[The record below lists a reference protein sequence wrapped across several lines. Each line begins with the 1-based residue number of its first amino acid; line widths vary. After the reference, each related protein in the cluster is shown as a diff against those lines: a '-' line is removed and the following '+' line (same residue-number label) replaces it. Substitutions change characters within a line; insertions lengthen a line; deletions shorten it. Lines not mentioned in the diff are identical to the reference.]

1 LLEGVWSATDD
12 AIRISCSSCWRNSSG
27 PGAWARRDSGTTAR
41 GGPILKEGILKKGIG
56 VTTDWRVRR
65 IDAGEGLRLRGLRLH
80 ALADAPT
87 AFGSTLAREEAYAE
101 AVWHQRAS
109 EAAAAIERVTFVAER
124 AGDWLG
130 MASGLADTP
139 QQSVP
144 MGPVL
149 VGMFV
154 DRSARR
160 LGVGK
165 ALIESVGGW
174 AASRGYE
181 WLHLWV
187 VSTNAPALGLYR
199 QLGFAATGGARPLI
213 HTPGLTEVQM
223 VKRLASP

>member
-1 LLEGVWSATDD
+1 
-12 AIRISCSSCWRNSSG
+12 
-27 PGAWARRDSGTTAR
+27 
-41 GGPILKEGILKKGIG
+41 
-56 VTTDWRVRR
+56 VTTHWRVRR
-65 IDAGEGLRLRGLRLH
+65 IDAGEGLRLRGFRLH

-101 AVWHQRAS
+101 EVWHQRAT
-109 EAAAAIERVTFVAER
+109 EGAAAIERVTFVADRGGE
-124 AGDWLG
+124 WLG
-130 MASGLADTP
+130 MASGLAGTP
-139 QQSVP
+139 QQSLP

-160 LGVGK
+160 LGVGV
-165 ALIESVGGW
+165 ALIGSVGGW
-174 AASRGYE
+174 AASHGHE

-199 QLGFAATGGARPLI
+199 RLGFAATGGARPLT

-223 VKRLASP
+223 VKRLGSPRPPGLSQNV